1 MLLTQ
6 ITITPIY
13 EILTTTNLKPNQFF
27 HMNQI
32 TIFNTLWR
40 VQIENNI
47 TCVMRVPLLVALLI
61 TLTTKVINELFLHD
75 TQVFLYL
82 LLVFTYTA

>member
-1 MLLTQ
+1 MTSCVSRLGAVLLTQ
-6 ITITPIY
+6 ITITPIC

-75 TQVFLYL
+75 T
-82 LLVFTYTA
+82 